1 MSNFNVNISIEDVL
15 NQKEQETVKF
25 KPKTVF
31 NEKNYLQARLAN
43 GEKTKEMTIRLLPF
57 NQQETIPFHK
67 VHMHTVRVNKE
78 VSPSGWKTFPCPVK
92 NHLGDKCP
100 FCEMSELAKEE
111 KKNTTSEAEKK
122 KYNEIEFNNS
132 AKEMWIV
139 RCIERGHEED
149 GVKFWLF
156 PHSKKQQGV
165 YDKINN
171 IATTRYKKG
180 LAQGRVNNIF
190 DLNEGKDLVL
200 TLSKDSMD
208 KTQINIADDDTY
220 TPLTT
225 DFEKGVAWINDEK
238 KWEEVYTVK
247 SYDYMSIIVEGGV
260 PVFSKEKNM
269 FVDRDEAK
277 KESDAAIDAN
287 LDRVTMDFSKAPQ
300 EEAQGIFNQSTNN
313 SSTFDIDD
321 LPF

>member
-67 VHMHTVRVNKE
+67 VHMHTVRVSKE

-92 NHLGDKCP
+92 NKLGDSCP
-100 FCEMSELAKEE
+100 FCEMAEAAK
-111 KKNTTSEAEKK
+111 EKK
-122 KYNEIEFNNS
+122 KTATIEQEKKKWNEIEFTYS
-132 AKEMWIV
+132 SKDMWIV

-171 IATTRYKKG
+171 IAATRYKKG
-180 LAQGRVNNIF
+180 LTQGKINNIY

-200 TLSKDSMD
+200 TISKDSMD
-208 KTQINIADDDTY
+208 KTQINIADDDSY
-220 TPLTT
+220 TPLTS
-225 DFEKGVAWINDEK
+225 DFEKGLSWINDEK

-247 SYDYMSIIVEGGV
+247 TYDYMSVIVEGGT
-260 PVFSKEKNM
+260 PVFSKEKNTY
-269 FVDRDEAK
+269 VNKEEAK

-287 LDRVTMDFSKAPQ
+287 LDRITVDYSKEPEQVFGTAVQ
-300 EEAQGIFNQSTNN
+300 TSSN
-313 SSTFDIDD
+313 SSFDDD

>member
-67 VHMHTVRVNKE
+67 VHMHTVRVSKE

-92 NHLGDKCP
+92 NKLGDSCP
-100 FCEMSELAKEE
+100 FCEMAEAAK
-111 KKNTTSEAEKK
+111 EKK
-122 KYNEIEFNNS
+122 KTATIEQEKKKWNEIEFTYS
-132 AKEMWIV
+132 SKDMWIV

-171 IATTRYKKG
+171 IAATRYKKG
-180 LAQGRVNNIF
+180 LTQGKINNIY

-200 TLSKDSMD
+200 TISKDSMD
-208 KTQINIADDDTY
+208 KTQINIADDDSY
-220 TPLTT
+220 TPLTS
-225 DFEKGVAWINDEK
+225 DFEKGLSWINDEK

-247 SYDYMSIIVEGGV
+247 TSEYMSVIVEGGT
-260 PVFSKEKNM
+260 PVFSKEKNTY
-269 FVDRDEAK
+269 VNKEEAK
-277 KESDAAIDAN
+277 KESDAVIDAN
-287 LDRVTMDFSKAPQ
+287 LDRITVDYSKEPEQVFGTAVQ
-300 EEAQGIFNQSTNN
+300 TSSN
-313 SSTFDIDD
+313 SSFDDDD

>member
-67 VHMHTVRVNKE
+67 VHMHTVRVSKE

-92 NHLGDKCP
+92 NKLGDSCP
-100 FCEMSELAKEE
+100 FCEMAEAAK
-111 KKNTTSEAEKK
+111 EKK
-122 KYNEIEFNNS
+122 KTATIEQEKKKWNEIEFTYS
-132 AKEMWIV
+132 SKDMWIV

-171 IATTRYKKG
+171 IAATRYKKG
-180 LAQGRVNNIF
+180 LTQGKINNIY

-200 TLSKDSMD
+200 TISKDSMD
-208 KTQINIADDDTY
+208 KTQINIADDDSY
-220 TPLTT
+220 TPLTS
-225 DFEKGVAWINDEK
+225 DFEKGLSWINDEK

-247 SYDYMSIIVEGGV
+247 TYDYMSVIVEGGT
-260 PVFSKEKNM
+260 PVFSKEKNTY
-269 FVDRDEAK
+269 VNKEEAK
-277 KESDAAIDAN
+277 KESDAVIDAN
-287 LDRVTMDFSKAPQ
+287 LDRITVDYSKEPEQVFGTAVQ
-300 EEAQGIFNQSTNN
+300 TSSN
-313 SSTFDIDD
+313 SSFDDDD

>member
-1 MSNFNVNISIEDVL
+1 MSIFETNISIEDVL

-67 VHMHTVRVNKE
+67 VHMHTVRVSKE

-92 NHLGDKCP
+92 NKLGDSCP
-100 FCEMSELAKEE
+100 FCEMAEAAK
-111 KKNTTSEAEKK
+111 EKK
-122 KYNEIEFNNS
+122 KTATIEQEKKKWNEIEFTYS
-132 AKEMWIV
+132 SKDMWIV

-171 IATTRYKKG
+171 IAATRYKKG
-180 LAQGRVNNIF
+180 LTQGKINNIY

-200 TLSKDSMD
+200 TISKDSMD
-208 KTQINIADDDTY
+208 KTQINIADDDSY
-220 TPLTT
+220 TPLTS
-225 DFEKGVAWINDEK
+225 DFEKGLSWINDEK

-247 SYDYMSIIVEGGV
+247 TYDYMSVIVEGGT
-260 PVFSKEKNM
+260 PVFSKEKNTY
-269 FVDRDEAK
+269 VNKEEAK

-287 LDRVTMDFSKAPQ
+287 LDRITVDYSKEPEQVFGTAVQ
-300 EEAQGIFNQSTNN
+300 TSSN
-313 SSTFDIDD
+313 SSFDDDD

>member
-67 VHMHTVRVNKE
+67 VHMHTVRVSKE

-92 NHLGDKCP
+92 NKLGDSCP
-100 FCEMSELAKEE
+100 FCEMAEAAK
-111 KKNTTSEAEKK
+111 EKK
-122 KYNEIEFNNS
+122 KTATIEQEKKKWNEIEFTYS
-132 AKEMWIV
+132 SKDMWIV

-171 IATTRYKKG
+171 IAATRYKKG
-180 LAQGRVNNIF
+180 LTQGKINNIY

-200 TLSKDSMD
+200 TISKDSMD
-208 KTQINIADDDTY
+208 KTQINIADDDSY
-220 TPLTT
+220 TPLTS
-225 DFEKGVAWINDEK
+225 DFEKGLSWINDEK

-247 SYDYMSIIVEGGV
+247 TYDYMSVIVEGGT
-260 PVFSKEKNM
+260 PVFSKEKNTY
-269 FVDRDEAK
+269 VNKEEAK
-277 KESDAAIDAN
+277 KESDAVIDAN
-287 LDRVTMDFSKAPQ
+287 LDRITVDYSKEPEQVFGTAVQ
-300 EEAQGIFNQSTNN
+300 TSSN
-313 SSTFDIDD
+313 SSFDDDDD

>member
-1 MSNFNVNISIEDVL
+1 MGNFNVNISIEDVL

-67 VHMHTVRVNKE
+67 VHMHTVRVSKE

-92 NHLGDKCP
+92 NKLGDSCP
-100 FCEMSELAKEE
+100 FCEMAEAAK
-111 KKNTTSEAEKK
+111 EKK
-122 KYNEIEFNNS
+122 KTATIEQEKKKWNEIEFTYS
-132 AKEMWIV
+132 SKDMWIV

-171 IATTRYKKG
+171 IAATRYKKG
-180 LAQGRVNNIF
+180 LTQGKINNIY

-200 TLSKDSMD
+200 TISKDSMD
-208 KTQINIADDDTY
+208 KTQINIADDDSY
-220 TPLTT
+220 TPLTS
-225 DFEKGVAWINDEK
+225 DFEKGLSWINDEK

-247 SYDYMSIIVEGGV
+247 TYDYMSVIVEGGT
-260 PVFSKEKNM
+260 PVFSKEKNTY
-269 FVDRDEAK
+269 VNKEEAK

-287 LDRVTMDFSKAPQ
+287 LDRITVDYSKEPEQVFGTAVQ
-300 EEAQGIFNQSTNN
+300 TSSN
-313 SSTFDIDD
+313 SSFDDD

>member
-67 VHMHTVRVNKE
+67 VHMHTVRVSKE

-92 NHLGDKCP
+92 NKLGDSCP
-100 FCEMSELAKEE
+100 FCEMAEAAK
-111 KKNTTSEAEKK
+111 EKK
-122 KYNEIEFNNS
+122 KTATIEQEKKKWNEIEFTYS
-132 AKEMWIV
+132 SKDMWIV

-171 IATTRYKKG
+171 IAATRYKKG
-180 LAQGRVNNIF
+180 LTQGKINNIY

-200 TLSKDSMD
+200 TISKDSMD
-208 KTQINIADDDTY
+208 KTQINIADDDSY
-220 TPLTT
+220 TPLTS
-225 DFEKGVAWINDEK
+225 DFEKGLSWINDEK

-247 SYDYMSIIVEGGV
+247 TYDYMSVIVEGGT
-260 PVFSKEKNM
+260 PVFSKEKNTY
-269 FVDRDEAK
+269 VNKEEAK

-287 LDRVTMDFSKAPQ
+287 LDRITVDYSKEPEQVFGTAVQ
-300 EEAQGIFNQSTNN
+300 T
-313 SSTFDIDD
+313 SSNPSFDDDD

>member
-67 VHMHTVRVNKE
+67 VHMHTVRVSKE

-92 NHLGDKCP
+92 NKLGDSCP
-100 FCEMSELAKEE
+100 FCEMAEAAK
-111 KKNTTSEAEKK
+111 EKK
-122 KYNEIEFNNS
+122 KTATIEQEKKKWNEIEFTYS
-132 AKEMWIV
+132 SKDMWIV

-171 IATTRYKKG
+171 IAATRYKKG
-180 LAQGRVNNIF
+180 LTQGKINNIY

-200 TLSKDSMD
+200 TISKDSMD
-208 KTQINIADDDTY
+208 KTQINIADDDSY
-220 TPLTT
+220 TPLTS
-225 DFEKGVAWINDEK
+225 DFEKGLSWINDEK

-247 SYDYMSIIVEGGV
+247 SHDYMSIIAQGGV
-260 PVFSKEKNM
+260 PVFSKEKNTY
-269 FVDRDEAK
+269 VDKEEANA
-277 KESDAAIDAN
+277 EADAEIEAN
-287 LDRVTMDFSKAPQ
+287 LTRATVDLSQEPAQVFGNPIPQ
-300 EEAQGIFNQSTNN
+300 TTTIDLEE
-313 SSTFDIDD
+313 DD

>member
-67 VHMHTVRVNKE
+67 VHMHTVRVSKE

-92 NHLGDKCP
+92 NKLGDSCP
-100 FCEMSELAKEE
+100 FCEMAEAAK
-111 KKNTTSEAEKK
+111 EKK
-122 KYNEIEFNNS
+122 KTATLEQEKKKWNEIEFTYS
-132 AKEMWIV
+132 SKDMWIV

-171 IATTRYKKG
+171 IAATRYKKG
-180 LAQGRVNNIF
+180 LTQGKINNIY

-200 TLSKDSMD
+200 TISKDSMD
-208 KTQINIADDDTY
+208 KTQINIADDDSY
-220 TPLTT
+220 TPLTS
-225 DFEKGVAWINDEK
+225 DFEKGLSWINDEK

-247 SYDYMSIIVEGGV
+247 TYDYMSVIVEGGT
-260 PVFSKEKNM
+260 PVFSKEKNTY
-269 FVDRDEAK
+269 VNKEEAK

-287 LDRVTMDFSKAPQ
+287 LDRITVDYSKEPEQVFGTAVQ
-300 EEAQGIFNQSTNN
+300 T
-313 SSTFDIDD
+313 SSNPSFDDDD

>member
-67 VHMHTVRVNKE
+67 VHMHTVRVSKE

-92 NHLGDKCP
+92 NKLGDSCP
-100 FCEMSELAKEE
+100 FCEMAEAAK
-111 KKNTTSEAEKK
+111 EKK
-122 KYNEIEFNNS
+122 KTATIEQEKKKWNEIEFTYS
-132 AKEMWIV
+132 SKDMWIV

-171 IATTRYKKG
+171 IAATRYKKG
-180 LAQGRVNNIF
+180 LTQGKINNIY

-200 TLSKDSMD
+200 TISKDSMD
-208 KTQINIADDDTY
+208 KTQINIADDDSY
-220 TPLTT
+220 TPLTSN
-225 DFEKGVAWINDEK
+225 FEKGLSWINDEK

-247 SYDYMSIIVEGGV
+247 TYDYMSVIVEGGT
-260 PVFSKEKNM
+260 PVFSKEKNTY
-269 FVDRDEAK
+269 VNKEEAK

-287 LDRVTMDFSKAPQ
+287 LDRITVDYSKEPEQVFGTAVQ
-300 EEAQGIFNQSTNN
+300 TSSN
-313 SSTFDIDD
+313 SSFDEDD

>member
-43 GEKTKEMTIRLLPF
+43 GEKNKEMTIRLLPF
-57 NQQETIPFHK
+57 SQEETIPFHK

-100 FCEMSELAKEE
+100 FCETAKQAKELKASASNE
-111 KKNTTSEAEKK
+111 QEKK
-122 KYNEIEFNNS
+122 KYNEIEFMYQ
-132 AKEMWIV
+132 AKDMWIV

-171 IATTRYKKG
+171 IAVTRYKKA
-180 LAQGRVNNIF
+180 LAQGKVNNIF

-208 KTQINIADDDTY
+208 KTQINIADDDEKS
-220 TPLTT
+220 PLTN
-225 DFEKGVAWINDEK
+225 DYEQGVAWINDEK
-238 KWEEVYTVK
+238 KWDEVYTVK
-247 SYDYMSIIVEGGV
+247 SYDYMSIIAQGTHQRQTDILL
-260 PVFSKEKNM
+260 FQM
-269 FVDRDEAK
+269 FVR
-277 KESDAAIDAN
+277 
-287 LDRVTMDFSKAPQ
+287 
-300 EEAQGIFNQSTNN
+300 
-313 SSTFDIDD
+313 
-321 LPF
+321 

>member
-67 VHMHTVRVNKE
+67 VHMHTVRVSKE

-92 NHLGDKCP
+92 NKLGDSCP
-100 FCEMSELAKEE
+100 FCEMAEAAK
-111 KKNTTSEAEKK
+111 EKK
-122 KYNEIEFNNS
+122 KTATLEQEKKKWNEIEFTYS
-132 AKEMWIV
+132 SKDMWIV

-171 IATTRYKKG
+171 IAATRYKKG
-180 LAQGRVNNIF
+180 LTQGKINNIY

-200 TLSKDSMD
+200 TISKDSMD
-208 KTQINIADDDTY
+208 KTQINIADDDSY
-220 TPLTT
+220 TPLTS
-225 DFEKGVAWINDEK
+225 DFEKGLSWINDEK

-247 SYDYMSIIVEGGV
+247 TYDYMSVIVEGGT
-260 PVFSKEKNM
+260 PVFSKEKNTY
-269 FVDRDEAK
+269 VNKEEAK

-287 LDRVTMDFSKAPQ
+287 LDRITVDYSKEPEQVFGTAVQ
-300 EEAQGIFNQSTNN
+300 TSSN
-313 SSTFDIDD
+313 SSFDDDD

>member
-43 GEKTKEMTIRLLPF
+43 GEKNKEMTIRLLPF
-57 NQQETIPFHK
+57 SQEETIPFHK

-100 FCEMSELAKEE
+100 FCETAKQAKELKASASNE
-111 KKNTTSEAEKK
+111 QEKK
-122 KYNEIEFNNS
+122 KYNEIEFMYQ
-132 AKEMWIV
+132 AKDMWIV

-171 IATTRYKKG
+171 IAVTRYKKA
-180 LAQGRVNNIF
+180 LAQGKVNNIF

-208 KTQINIADDDTY
+208 KTQINIADDDEKS
-220 TPLTT
+220 PLTN
-225 DFEKGVAWINDEK
+225 DYEQGVAWINDEK
-238 KWEEVYTVK
+238 KWDEVYTIK
-247 SYDYMSIIVEGGV
+247 SYDYMSIIAQGGV
-260 PVFSKEKNM
+260 PVFSKEKNTY
-269 FVDRDEAK
+269 VDKEEVNAEA
-277 KESDAAIDAN
+277 DAEIEAN
-287 LDRVTMDFSKAPQ
+287 LSRATVDLSQ
-300 EEAQGIFNQSTNN
+300 EPVQVFGNQTTQN
-313 SSTFDIDD
+313 SSFDDDD

>member
-67 VHMHTVRVNKE
+67 VHMHTVRVSKE

-92 NHLGDKCP
+92 NKLGDSCP
-100 FCEMSELAKEE
+100 FCEMAEAAK
-111 KKNTTSEAEKK
+111 EKK
-122 KYNEIEFNNS
+122 KTATLEQEKKKWNEIEFTYS
-132 AKEMWIV
+132 SKDMWIV

-171 IATTRYKKG
+171 IAATRYKKG
-180 LAQGRVNNIF
+180 LTQGKINNIY

-200 TLSKDSMD
+200 TISKDSMD
-208 KTQINIADDDTY
+208 KTQINIADDDSY
-220 TPLTT
+220 TPLTS
-225 DFEKGVAWINDEK
+225 DFEKGLSWINDEK

-247 SYDYMSIIVEGGV
+247 TYDYMSVIVEGGT
-260 PVFSKEKNM
+260 PVFSKEKNTY
-269 FVDRDEAK
+269 VNKEEAK

-287 LDRVTMDFSKAPQ
+287 LDRITVDYSKEPEQ
-300 EEAQGIFNQSTNN
+300 VFGTVVQT
-313 SSTFDIDD
+313 SSNPSFDDDD

>member
-1 MSNFNVNISIEDVL
+1 MSSFNVNISIEDVL

-67 VHMHTVRVNKE
+67 VHMHTVRVSKE

-92 NHLGDKCP
+92 NKLGDSCP
-100 FCEMSELAKEE
+100 FCEMAEAAK
-111 KKNTTSEAEKK
+111 EKK
-122 KYNEIEFNNS
+122 KTATIEQEKKKWNEIEFTYS
-132 AKEMWIV
+132 SKDMWIV

-171 IATTRYKKG
+171 IAATRYKKG
-180 LAQGRVNNIF
+180 LTQGKINNIY

-200 TLSKDSMD
+200 TISKDSMD
-208 KTQINIADDDTY
+208 KTQINIADDDSY
-220 TPLTT
+220 TPLTS
-225 DFEKGVAWINDEK
+225 DFEKGLSWINDEK

-247 SYDYMSIIVEGGV
+247 TYDYMSVIVEGGT
-260 PVFSKEKNM
+260 PVFSKEKNTY
-269 FVDRDEAK
+269 VNKEEAK

-287 LDRVTMDFSKAPQ
+287 LDRITIDYSKEPEQVFGTAVQ
-300 EEAQGIFNQSTNN
+300 TSSN
-313 SSTFDIDD
+313 SSFDDDD

>member
-43 GEKTKEMTIRLLPF
+43 GEKNKEMTIRLLPF
-57 NQQETIPFHK
+57 SQEETIPFHK

-100 FCEMSELAKEE
+100 FCETAKQAKELKASASNE
-111 KKNTTSEAEKK
+111 QEKK
-122 KYNEIEFNNS
+122 KYNEIEFMYQ
-132 AKEMWIV
+132 AKDMWIV

-171 IATTRYKKG
+171 IAVTRYKKA
-180 LAQGRVNNIF
+180 LAQGKVNNIF

-208 KTQINIADDDTY
+208 KTQINIADDDEKS
-220 TPLTT
+220 PLTS
-225 DFEKGVAWINDEK
+225 DYEQGVAWINDEK
-238 KWEEVYTVK
+238 KWDEVYTVK
-247 SYDYMSIIVEGGV
+247 SYDYMSIIAQGGV
-260 PVFSKEKNM
+260 PVFSKEKNTY
-269 FVDRDEAK
+269 VDKEEANA
-277 KESDAAIDAN
+277 EADAEIEAN
-287 LDRVTMDFSKAPQ
+287 LSRATVDLSQ
-300 EEAQGIFNQSTNN
+300 EPVQVFGNQTTQN
-313 SSTFDIDD
+313 SSFDDDD

>member
-67 VHMHTVRVNKE
+67 VHMHTVRVSKE

-92 NHLGDKCP
+92 NKLGDSCP
-100 FCEMSELAKEE
+100 FCEMAEAAK
-111 KKNTTSEAEKK
+111 EKK
-122 KYNEIEFNNS
+122 KTATIEQEKKKWNEIEFTYS
-132 AKEMWIV
+132 SKDMWIV

-171 IATTRYKKG
+171 IAATRYKKG
-180 LAQGRVNNIF
+180 LTQGKINNIY

-200 TLSKDSMD
+200 TISKDSMD
-208 KTQINIADDDTY
+208 KTQINIADDDSY
-220 TPLTT
+220 TPLTS
-225 DFEKGVAWINDEK
+225 DFEKGLSWINDEK

-247 SYDYMSIIVEGGV
+247 TYDYMSVIVEGGT
-260 PVFSKEKNM
+260 PVFSKEKNTY
-269 FVDRDEAK
+269 VNKEEAK

-287 LDRVTMDFSKAPQ
+287 LDRITVDYSKEPEQVFGTAVQ
-300 EEAQGIFNQSTNN
+300 TSSN
-313 SSTFDIDD
+313 SSFDDDD

>member
-67 VHMHTVRVNKE
+67 VHMHTVRVSKE

-92 NHLGDKCP
+92 NKLGDSCP
-100 FCEMSELAKEE
+100 FCEMAEAAK
-111 KKNTTSEAEKK
+111 EKK
-122 KYNEIEFNNS
+122 KTATIEQEKKKWNEIEFTYS
-132 AKEMWIV
+132 SKDMWIV

-171 IATTRYKKG
+171 IAATRYKKG
-180 LAQGRVNNIF
+180 LTQGKINNIY

-200 TLSKDSMD
+200 TISKDSMD
-208 KTQINIADDDTY
+208 KTQINIADDDSY
-220 TPLTT
+220 TPLTS
-225 DFEKGVAWINDEK
+225 DFEKGLSWINDEK

-247 SYDYMSIIVEGGV
+247 TYDYMSVIVEGGT
-260 PVFSKEKNM
+260 PVFSKEKNTY
-269 FVDRDEAK
+269 VNKEEAK

-287 LDRVTMDFSKAPQ
+287 LDRITVDYSKEPEQ
-300 EEAQGIFNQSTNN
+300 VFGTDVQT
-313 SSTFDIDD
+313 SSSSSFDDDD

>member
-67 VHMHTVRVNKE
+67 VHMHTVRVSKE

-92 NHLGDKCP
+92 NKLGDSCP
-100 FCEMSELAKEE
+100 FCEMAEAAK
-111 KKNTTSEAEKK
+111 EKK
-122 KYNEIEFNNS
+122 KTATLEQEKKKWNEIEFTYS
-132 AKEMWIV
+132 SKDMWIV

-171 IATTRYKKG
+171 IAATRYKKG
-180 LAQGRVNNIF
+180 LTQGKINNIY

-200 TLSKDSMD
+200 TITKDSMD
-208 KTQINIADDDTY
+208 KTQINIADDDSY
-220 TPLTT
+220 TPLTS
-225 DFEKGVAWINDEK
+225 DFEKGLSWINDEK

-247 SYDYMSIIVEGGV
+247 TYDYMSVIVEGGT
-260 PVFSKEKNM
+260 PVFSKEKNTY
-269 FVDRDEAK
+269 VNKEEAK

-287 LDRVTMDFSKAPQ
+287 LDRITVDYSKEPEQVFGTAVQ
-300 EEAQGIFNQSTNN
+300 TSSN
-313 SSTFDIDD
+313 SSFDEDD

>member
-57 NQQETIPFHK
+57 NQQDTIPIHK
-67 VHMHTVRVNKE
+67 VHMHTVRVSKE

-92 NHLGDKCP
+92 NKLGDSCP
-100 FCEMSELAKEE
+100 FCEMAEAAK
-111 KKNTTSEAEKK
+111 EKK
-122 KYNEIEFNNS
+122 KTATIEQEKKKWNEIEFTYS
-132 AKEMWIV
+132 SKDMWIV

-171 IATTRYKKG
+171 IAATRYKKG
-180 LAQGRVNNIF
+180 LTQGKINNIY

-200 TLSKDSMD
+200 TISKDSMD
-208 KTQINIADDDTY
+208 KTQINIADDDSY
-220 TPLTT
+220 TPLTS
-225 DFEKGVAWINDEK
+225 DFEKGLSWINDEK

-247 SYDYMSIIVEGGV
+247 TYDYMSVIVEGGT
-260 PVFSKEKNM
+260 PVFSKEKNTY
-269 FVDRDEAK
+269 VNKEEAK

-287 LDRVTMDFSKAPQ
+287 LDRITVDYSKEPEQVFGTAVQ
-300 EEAQGIFNQSTNN
+300 TSSN
-313 SSTFDIDD
+313 SSFDDDD

>member
-67 VHMHTVRVNKE
+67 VHMHTVRVSKE

-92 NHLGDKCP
+92 NKLGDSCP
-100 FCEMSELAKEE
+100 FCEMAEAAK
-111 KKNTTSEAEKK
+111 EKK
-122 KYNEIEFNNS
+122 KTATIEQEKKKWNEIEFTYS
-132 AKEMWIV
+132 SKDMWIV

-171 IATTRYKKG
+171 IAATRYKKG
-180 LAQGRVNNIF
+180 LTQGKINNIY

-200 TLSKDSMD
+200 TISKDSMD
-208 KTQINIADDDTY
+208 KTQINIADDDSY
-220 TPLTT
+220 TPLTS
-225 DFEKGVAWINDEK
+225 DFEKGLSWINDEK

-247 SYDYMSIIVEGGV
+247 TYDYMSVIVEGGT
-260 PVFSKEKNM
+260 PVFSKEKNTY
-269 FVDRDEAK
+269 VNKEEAK

-287 LDRVTMDFSKAPQ
+287 LDRITVDYSKEPEQ
-300 EEAQGIFNQSTNN
+300 VFGTDVQTSSN
-313 SSTFDIDD
+313 SSFDEDD

>member
-43 GEKTKEMTIRLLPF
+43 GEKNKEMTIRLLPF
-57 NQQETIPFHK
+57 SQEETIPFHK

-100 FCEMSELAKEE
+100 FCETAKQAKELKASASNE
-111 KKNTTSEAEKK
+111 QEKK
-122 KYNEIEFNNS
+122 KYNEIEFMYQ
-132 AKEMWIV
+132 AKDMWIV

-171 IATTRYKKG
+171 IAVTRYKKA
-180 LAQGRVNNIF
+180 LAQGKVNNIF

-208 KTQINIADDDTY
+208 KTQINIADDDEKS
-220 TPLTT
+220 PLTN
-225 DFEKGVAWINDEK
+225 DYEQGVAWINDEK
-238 KWEEVYTVK
+238 KWDEVYTVK
-247 SYDYMSIIVEGGV
+247 SYDYMSIIAQGGV
-260 PVFSKEKNM
+260 PVFSKEKNTY
-269 FVDRDEAK
+269 VDKEEANA
-277 KESDAAIDAN
+277 EADAEIEAN
-287 LDRVTMDFSKAPQ
+287 LSRTTVDLSQ
-300 EEAQGIFNQSTNN
+300 EPVQVFGNQTTQN
-313 SSTFDIDD
+313 SSFDDDD

>member
-67 VHMHTVRVNKE
+67 VHMHTVRVSKE

-92 NHLGDKCP
+92 NKLGDSCP
-100 FCEMSELAKEE
+100 FCEMAEAAK
-111 KKNTTSEAEKK
+111 EKK
-122 KYNEIEFNNS
+122 KTATLEQEKKKWNEIEFTYS
-132 AKEMWIV
+132 SKDMWIV

-171 IATTRYKKG
+171 IAATRYKKG
-180 LAQGRVNNIF
+180 LTQGKINNIY

-200 TLSKDSMD
+200 TISKDSMD
-208 KTQINIADDDTY
+208 KTQINIADDDSY
-220 TPLTT
+220 TPLTS
-225 DFEKGVAWINDEK
+225 DFEKGLSWINDEK

-247 SYDYMSIIVEGGV
+247 TYDYMSVIVEGGT
-260 PVFSKEKNM
+260 PVFSKEKNTY
-269 FVDRDEAK
+269 VNKEEAK

-287 LDRVTMDFSKAPQ
+287 LDRITVDYSKEPEQVFGTAVQ
-300 EEAQGIFNQSTNN
+300 TSSN
-313 SSTFDIDD
+313 SSFDEDD

>member
-67 VHMHTVRVNKE
+67 VHMHTVRVSKE

-92 NHLGDKCP
+92 NKLGDSCP
-100 FCEMSELAKEE
+100 FCEMAEAAK
-111 KKNTTSEAEKK
+111 EKK
-122 KYNEIEFNNS
+122 KTATIEQEKKKWNEIEFTYS
-132 AKEMWIV
+132 SKDMWIV

-171 IATTRYKKG
+171 IAATRYKKG
-180 LAQGRVNNIF
+180 LTQGKINNIY

-200 TLSKDSMD
+200 TISKDSMD
-208 KTQINIADDDTY
+208 KTEINIADDDSY
-220 TPLTT
+220 TPLTS
-225 DFEKGVAWINDEK
+225 DFEKGLSWINDEK

-247 SYDYMSIIVEGGV
+247 TYDYMSVIVEGGT
-260 PVFSKEKNM
+260 PVFSKEKNTY
-269 FVDRDEAK
+269 VNKEEAK

-287 LDRVTMDFSKAPQ
+287 LDRITVDYSKEPEQVFGTAVQ
-300 EEAQGIFNQSTNN
+300 T
-313 SSTFDIDD
+313 SSSSSFDDDD

>member
-67 VHMHTVRVNKE
+67 VHMHTVRVSKE

-92 NHLGDKCP
+92 NKLGDSCP
-100 FCEMSELAKEE
+100 FCEMAEAAK
-111 KKNTTSEAEKK
+111 EKK
-122 KYNEIEFNNS
+122 KTATIEQEKKKWNEIEFTYS
-132 AKEMWIV
+132 SKDMWIV

-171 IATTRYKKG
+171 IAATRYKKG
-180 LAQGRVNNIF
+180 LTQGKINNIY

-200 TLSKDSMD
+200 TISKDSMD
-208 KTQINIADDDTY
+208 KTQINIADDDSY
-220 TPLTT
+220 TPLTS
-225 DFEKGVAWINDEK
+225 DFEKGLSWINDEK

-247 SYDYMSIIVEGGV
+247 TYDYMSVIVEGGT
-260 PVFSKEKNM
+260 PVFSKEKNTY
-269 FVDRDEAK
+269 VNKEDAK

-287 LDRVTMDFSKAPQ
+287 LDRITVDYSKEPEQVFGTAVQ
-300 EEAQGIFNQSTNN
+300 TSSN
-313 SSTFDIDD
+313 SSFDDDD

>member
-67 VHMHTVRVNKE
+67 VHMHTVRVSKE

-92 NHLGDKCP
+92 NKLGDSCP
-100 FCEMSELAKEE
+100 FCEMAEAAK
-111 KKNTTSEAEKK
+111 EKK
-122 KYNEIEFNNS
+122 KTATIEQEKKKWNEIEFTYS
-132 AKEMWIV
+132 SKDMWIV

-171 IATTRYKKG
+171 IAATRYKKG
-180 LAQGRVNNIF
+180 LTQGKINNIY

-200 TLSKDSMD
+200 TISKDSMD
-208 KTQINIADDDTY
+208 KTQINIADDDSY
-220 TPLTT
+220 TPLTS
-225 DFEKGVAWINDEK
+225 DFEKGLSWINDEK

-247 SYDYMSIIVEGGV
+247 TYDYMSVIVEGGT
-260 PVFSKEKNM
+260 PVFSKEKNTY
-269 FVDRDEAK
+269 VNKEEAK
-277 KESDAAIDAN
+277 KESDAVIDAN
-287 LDRVTMDFSKAPQ
+287 LDRITVDYSKEPEQ
-300 EEAQGIFNQSTNN
+300 VFGTVVQTSSN
-313 SSTFDIDD
+313 SSFDDDD

>member
-1 MSNFNVNISIEDVL
+1 MSSFNVNISIEDVL

-25 KPKTVF
+25 KPKAVF

-57 NQQETIPFHK
+57 SQEETIPFHK

-100 FCEMSELAKEE
+100 FCDTAKQAKEM
-111 KKNTTSEAEKK
+111 KAKSSSEPEKK
-122 KYNEIEFNNS
+122 KLNEIEFMYS
-132 AKEMWIV
+132 AKDMWIV

-180 LAQGRVNNIF
+180 LAQGKINNIF

-208 KTQINIADDDTY
+208 KTQINIADDDDKS
-220 TPLTT
+220 PLTT
-225 DFEKGVAWINDEK
+225 DFEKGVSWINDEK
-238 KWEEVYTVK
+238 KWDEVYTVK
-247 SYDYMSIIVEGGV
+247 SYDYMSIIAQGGV
-260 PVFSKEKNM
+260 PVFSKEKNTY
-269 FVDRDEAK
+269 VDKEEAHA
-277 KESDAAIDAN
+277 EADAEIEAN
-287 LDRVTMDFSKAPQ
+287 LTRATVDLSQEPTQVFGNPIPQ
-300 EEAQGIFNQSTNN
+300 PSTIELE
-313 SSTFDIDD
+313 DDD

>member
-67 VHMHTVRVNKE
+67 VHMHTVRVSKE

-92 NHLGDKCP
+92 NKLGDSCP
-100 FCEMSELAKEE
+100 FCEMAEAAK
-111 KKNTTSEAEKK
+111 EKK
-122 KYNEIEFNNS
+122 KTATLEQEKKKWNEIEFTYS
-132 AKEMWIV
+132 SKDMWIV

-171 IATTRYKKG
+171 IAATRYKKG
-180 LAQGRVNNIF
+180 LTQGKINNIY

-200 TLSKDSMD
+200 TISKDSMD
-208 KTQINIADDDTY
+208 KTQINIADDDSY
-220 TPLTT
+220 TPLTS
-225 DFEKGVAWINDEK
+225 DFEKGLSWINDEK

-247 SYDYMSIIVEGGV
+247 TYDYMSVIVEGGT
-260 PVFSKEKNM
+260 PVFSKEKNTY
-269 FVDRDEAK
+269 VNKEEAK

-287 LDRVTMDFSKAPQ
+287 LDRITVDYSKEPEQVFGTAIQ
-300 EEAQGIFNQSTNN
+300 TSSN
-313 SSTFDIDD
+313 SSFDDDD

>member
-43 GEKTKEMTIRLLPF
+43 GEKNKEMTIRLLPF
-57 NQQETIPFHK
+57 SQEETIPFHK

-100 FCEMSELAKEE
+100 FCETAKQAKELKASASNE
-111 KKNTTSEAEKK
+111 QEKK
-122 KYNEIEFNNS
+122 KYNEIEFMYQ
-132 AKEMWIV
+132 AKDMWIV
-139 RCIERGHEED
+139 RCVERGHEED

-171 IATTRYKKG
+171 IAVTRYKKA
-180 LAQGRVNNIF
+180 LAQGKVNNIF

-208 KTQINIADDDTY
+208 KTQINIADDDEKS
-220 TPLTT
+220 PLTN
-225 DFEKGVAWINDEK
+225 DYEQGVAWINDEK
-238 KWEEVYTVK
+238 KWDEVYTVK
-247 SYDYMSIIVEGGV
+247 SYDYMSIIAQGGV
-260 PVFSKEKNM
+260 PVFSKEKNTY
-269 FVDRDEAK
+269 VDKEEANA
-277 KESDAAIDAN
+277 EADAEIEAN
-287 LDRVTMDFSKAPQ
+287 LSRATVDLSQ
-300 EEAQGIFNQSTNN
+300 EPVQVFGNQTTQN
-313 SSTFDIDD
+313 SSFDDDD

>member
-67 VHMHTVRVNKE
+67 VHMHTVRVSKE

-92 NHLGDKCP
+92 NKLGDSCP
-100 FCEMSELAKEE
+100 FCEMAEAAK
-111 KKNTTSEAEKK
+111 EKK
-122 KYNEIEFNNS
+122 KTATLEQEKKKWNEIEFTYS
-132 AKEMWIV
+132 SKDMWIV

-171 IATTRYKKG
+171 IAATRYKKG
-180 LAQGRVNNIF
+180 LTQGKINNIY

-200 TLSKDSMD
+200 TISKDSMD
-208 KTQINIADDDTY
+208 KTQINIADDDSY
-220 TPLTT
+220 TPLTS
-225 DFEKGVAWINDEK
+225 DFEKGLSWINDEK

-247 SYDYMSIIVEGGV
+247 TYDYMSVIVEGGT
-260 PVFSKEKNM
+260 PVFSKEKNTY
-269 FVDRDEAK
+269 VNKEEAK

-287 LDRVTMDFSKAPQ
+287 LDRITVDYSKEPEQVFGTAVQ
-300 EEAQGIFNQSTNN
+300 T
-313 SSTFDIDD
+313 SSSSSFDDDD

>member
-67 VHMHTVRVNKE
+67 VHMHTVRVSKE

-92 NHLGDKCP
+92 NKLGDSCP
-100 FCEMSELAKEE
+100 FCEMAEAAK
-111 KKNTTSEAEKK
+111 EKK
-122 KYNEIEFNNS
+122 KTATIEQEKKKWNEIEFTYS
-132 AKEMWIV
+132 SKDMWIV

-171 IATTRYKKG
+171 IAATRYKKG
-180 LAQGRVNNIF
+180 LTQGKINNIY

-200 TLSKDSMD
+200 TISKDSMD
-208 KTQINIADDDTY
+208 KTQINIADDDSY
-220 TPLTT
+220 TPLTS
-225 DFEKGVAWINDEK
+225 DFEKGLSWINDEK

-247 SYDYMSIIVEGGV
+247 TYDYMSVIVEGGT
-260 PVFSKEKNM
+260 PVFSKEKNTY
-269 FVDRDEAK
+269 VNKEEAK

-287 LDRVTMDFSKAPQ
+287 LDRITVDYSKEPEQVFGTAVQ
-300 EEAQGIFNQSTNN
+300 TSSN
-313 SSTFDIDD
+313 SSFDEDD

>member
-1 MSNFNVNISIEDVL
+1 MSGFNVNISIEDVL

-43 GEKTKEMTIRLLPF
+43 GEKYKEMVIRLLPF
-57 NQQETIPFHK
+57 SQENTIPFHK

-100 FCEMSELAKEE
+100 FCEVAEEAKLN
-111 KKNTTSEAEKK
+111 KKNATSEPEKK
-122 KYNEIEFNNS
+122 KWNEVEFMYAS
-132 AKEMWIV
+132 KEMWIV

-156 PHSKKQQGV
+156 PSSKKQQGV

-171 IATTRYKKG
+171 IAATRYKKG
-180 LAQGRVNNIF
+180 LAQGKINNIY

-208 KTQINIADDDTY
+208 KTQINIADDDEKS
-220 TPLTT
+220 PLTE
-225 DFEKGVAWINDEK
+225 DFEKGLTWINDEK
-238 KWEEVYTVK
+238 KWDEVYTVK
-247 SYDYMSIIVEGGV
+247 SYDYMYIIGRGGV
-260 PVFSKEKNM
+260 PIFSKEKNCY
-269 FVDRDEAK
+269 VDKEEAK

-287 LDRVTMDFSKAPQ
+287 LERITVDYSREPEQVFGNPIQT
-300 EEAQGIFNQSTNN
+300 NQS
-313 SSTFDIDD
+313 SSYEEDD